1 MLLVS
6 FHGGKPEKN
15 PHKNNVHAYDK
26 DGTRLTSTVLQR
38 SGEITLDELRA
49 IYLVGKLLYVVNA
62 NKNENSVLCY
72 SGKNTDYKFVGKFVS
87 HAECPAIV
95 HPFDLAFDGAG
106 HVYVASQDTNV
117 VTRLNISRGGKA
129 ATPAPLAK
137 ALPAGDKFLPGTFV
151 ASSVSLDPP
160 TTPVAMPQG
169 LSYSAPVGDKKHS
182 VRGIEWV
189 GGALYVADQP
199 SHRVKVYGK
208 NGEFLGQSNEVE
220 SPVHLIARKGTLFVS
235 GGNQIVSAKLPKK
248 PGDFELVPV
257 RQLKVKNSSGMAFT
271 PKGKLFVA
279 SRTEN
284 CIYKFD
290 ADFKP
295 VKFACELPD
304 NPEFLLHVPS

>member
-1 MLLVS
+1 MLFVS

-15 PHKNNVHAYDK
+15 PHKNNIHAYDK
-26 DGTRLTSTVLQR
+26 DGAKLTPTVLHR
-38 SGEITLDELRA
+38 SGKITLDELRA
-49 IYLVGKLLYVVNA
+49 IHLVGKLLYVVNA

-72 SGKNTDYKFVGKFVS
+72 SGKNIDYGFIGKLIS
-87 HAECPAIV
+87 HEKCPAIV

-106 HVYVASQDTNV
+106 HVYLASQDTNV
-117 VTRLNISRGGKA
+117 VTRLNISRGGKT

-137 ALPAGDKFLPGTFV
+137 ALLAGGNFLPGTFV

-160 TTPVAMPQG
+160 TTPVPAPQG

-182 VRGIEWV
+182 VRGVEWV

-220 SPVHLIARKGTLFVS
+220 SPVHLVSRKGTLFVS
-235 GGNQIVSAKLPKK
+235 GGDQIVSAKLPKK
-248 PGDFELVPV
+248 PGDFELAPV

-271 PKGKLFVA
+271 PKGKLYVA
-279 SRTEN
+279 SRTEQR
-284 CIYKFD
+284 IYKFD

-295 VKFACELPD
+295 MKFATGDLPD
-304 NPEFLLHVPS
+304 DPEFLLHL